1 MDLKSSDLATEKED
15 LEFML
20 KTSVPGLISDSK
32 TTVGMAANDSNVIHD
47 GSATGHKLLVEP
59 SVFNMGLLLPPS
71 LDFLQRL
78 RGIVPPNSD
87 IVMST
92 LTSFLDDFL
101 VNVFHPQ
108 LDETLVE
115 FCAQTFI
122 EVDAFQEDSKW
133 ALHSQKPIFK
143 GTIRFF
149 TLITAF
155 CKMLDRLPHDQSI
168 SELIIT
174 QMGTYYNRCFG
185 WYKALITRGQVRT
198 QNGSRLKESAK
209 IAEGGELHDLATTL
223 LQASTAAERHGLME
237 QEIIKLIAKTGEQEM
252 EEGDLIAERK
262 SIVGLA
268 LLYTS
273 MKWLASK
280 VQNLRYISDRAMHSS
295 RRDGSKPKINR
306 WTLISSPDP
315 AADGKPVYLPLN
327 HETAT

>member
-1 MDLKSSDLATEKED
+1 
-15 LEFML
+15 
-20 KTSVPGLISDSK
+20 
-32 TTVGMAANDSNVIHD
+32 
-47 GSATGHKLLVEP
+47 
-59 SVFNMGLLLPPS
+59 MGILLPPS

-115 FCAQTFI
+115 FCAQTFV
-122 EVDAFQEDSKW
+122 EVDAFQQDSKW
-133 ALHSQKPIFK
+133 ALYSQKPIFK
-143 GTIRFF
+143 GTTRFF

-155 CKMLDRLPHDQSI
+155 CKMLDKLPHDQSI

-174 QMGTYYNRCFG
+174 QMGTYYNRCFV
-185 WYKALITRGQVRT
+185 WYKALVSRSQAKA
-198 QNGSRLKESAK
+198 QSNSRLKASAK
-209 IAEGGELHDLATTL
+209 FAESGELHDLVATL
-223 LQASTAAERHGLME
+223 LQASTAAERQAITE
-237 QEIIKLIAKTGEQEM
+237 QEVAKLIAMTGEQEM

-262 SIVGLA
+262 NIVGLA

-273 MKWLASK
+273 MKWLSSK
-280 VQNLRYISDRAMHSS
+280 VQNLRFISDRAMDSS

-306 WTLISSPDP
+306 WTLVTSPDP
-315 AADGKPVYLPLN
+315 AADGKAVYLPLN
-327 HETAT
+327 NDTAT